1 MKTTALKTPQ
11 RELKEMSRQNASIE
25 KMIVQQEEVQIKCAD
40 GFILAGTLYEPGE
53 VKGAVLVAPATGIKR
68 RFYHAF
74 SSFLAQNGYAALAFE
89 NRGIGDSK
97 RGDINSGNPS
107 LHDWGKLDMA
117 AALELLQERY
127 PDIKYHLVGH
137 SAGGQ
142 LVGLM
147 NNAQDLTSIFNFG
160 CSSGSIN
167 NATYPYKFAF
177 HFWINFVIPVS
188 NFLFGHVKSQWF
200 GMGEPLPK
208 KVASDWSR
216 YCNGSGYV
224 KVDLNNLIQH
234 HWYDQLKIPSLWLH
248 ATDDQIANLANVKD
262 MIRVY
267 SKLKYE
273 IITLEPGELGFQE
286 IGHMGFFSSKKKSL
300 WKYAIDWLNQQ

>member
-1 MKTTALKTPQ
+1 M
-11 RELKEMSRQNASIE
+11 
-25 KMIVQQEEVQIKCAD
+25 
-40 GFILAGTLYEPGE
+40 
-53 VKGAVLVAPATGIKR
+53 VAPATGIRR

-74 SSFLAQNGYAALAFE
+74 ACFLAQNGYATLTFE

-117 AALELLQERY
+117 AVLDLLQERY
-127 PDIKYHLVGH
+127 PDVKYHLVGH

-167 NATYPYKFAF
+167 NANYPYKLAF
-177 HFWINFVIPVS
+177 HFWLNFVIPVS

-208 KVASDWSR
+208 RVASDWSR

-224 KVDLNNLIQH
+224 KVDLDNSITH
-234 HWYDQLKIPSLWLH
+234 YWYDQLNIPSLWLH

-267 SKLKYE
+267 SRIKYE
-273 IITLEPGELGFQE
+273 IVTLKPSDFGFQG

-300 WKYAIDWLNQQ
+300 WKYAIDWLDQQ